1 MQFVLEW
8 QIHRIFAISVTTKDK
23 FQGVKNIKSLS
34 TSQLDFAD
42 YKNDLVIRCIVTGI
56 IDEINQLIENDYIR
70 LFKLFPD
77 NQMKPMQIC
86 ATC

>member
-42 YKNDLVIRCIVTGI
+42 YKNDLVIRCIATGN
-56 IDEINQLIENDYIR
+56 IDEINQLIKNDYLS
-70 LFKLFPD
+70 LFRWYPD

-86 ATC
+86 AAF

>member
-42 YKNDLVIRCIVTGI
+42 YKNDLVIRCIATGN
-56 IDEINQLIENDYIR
+56 IDEINQLIKNGYLS
-70 LFKLFPD
+70 LFRWYPD

-86 ATC
+86 AAF